1 MFRALVRRIPDYFLY
16 GEAPHKYP
24 ERLLHVETIEAR
36 SARYH
41 WKIDPHLHR
50 SLHQIVLVLRGRG
63 VATAESAVAYF
74 GSPALTFVPAGTVHA
89 FKFQPGVLGFVISI
103 SEEPLG
109 DAVRRE
115 SAVARLFTASATL
128 ELRYDAP
135 SSVALARAAYSLA
148 REHAEAAPGRALAL
162 EGRLSILLASVL
174 RLPHWQSQSNDALLS
189 RNRELVARFQVL
201 IEAGFRSSRSMPDY
215 ARALHVSETRLRS
228 ACLAATGR
236 PPIQL
241 MHARVLLEAKRQ
253 LIYTAMPIAEI
264 GYGLRFDDPAYF
276 TRFFSRRVGVCP
288 RTYRAQG
295 LQIQATTQSHRGRAN
310 EAAVQLGY

>member
-1 MFRALVRRIPDYFLY
+1 MFRTPVGRIPDYFLY
-16 GEAPHKYP
+16 GEAPHEYP

-50 SLHQIVLVLRGRG
+50 SLHQIVLVLRGCG
-63 VATAESAVAYF
+63 IATADSAVAHF
-74 GSPALTFVPAGTVHA
+74 DSPALTFVPAGTVHG
-89 FKFQPGVLGFVISI
+89 FKFEPGALGFVVSF
-103 SEEPLG
+103 SEEALA

-115 SAVARLFTASATL
+115 SAAARLFTAPVTL
-128 ELRYDAP
+128 ELPQDAP
-135 SSVALARAAYSLA
+135 SSVALMHAAHSLA
-148 REHAEAAPGRALAL
+148 REHAEAVPGRALAL
-162 EGRLSILLASVL
+162 EGWLSVLLANIL
-174 RLPHWQSQSNDALLS
+174 RVPHWQSQSNDALLS
-189 RNRELVARFQVL
+189 GNRDLVARFQAL
-201 IEAGFRSSRSMPDY
+201 IEAGFRSNRSMPDY

-241 MHARVLLEAKRQ
+241 LHARVLLEAKRQ
-253 LIYTAMPIAEI
+253 LIYTAVPIAEI

-276 TRFFSRRVGVCP
+276 TRFFSRRVGVSP

-295 LQIQATTQSHRGRAN
+295 LQLQATAEPHRGRAD
-310 EAAVQLGY
+310 ETAASWT